1 MLNGIVDKYNNTVH
15 KAIKMKPIE
24 VTSDYYAAYN
34 EIANK
39 KSPKFK
45 VGNNVRISEY
55 ENIFGKGYSPNWSE
69 EVFIINKIKYSSS
82 DLCY

>member
-1 MLNGIVDKYNNTVH
+1 MLHITKLQ
-15 KAIKMKPIE
+15 IKK
-24 VTSDYYAAYN
+24 N
-34 EIANK
+34 
-39 KSPKFK
+39 PKFK

>member
-39 KSPKFK
+39 KNPKFK

-55 ENIFGKGYSPNWSE
+55 ENIFDKGYSPNWSE